1 MNTKQQELV
10 ESINKSLSSVFT
22 KEDVLSIIKNFQDSA
37 EEVKPK
43 PAPTPA
49 LNVEILRSIL
59 CNIDLDDYIEK
70 DITCDGSSI
79 EFEIDTD
86 SQGGNSFNIEVIVDE
101 SSVENA
107 VEVEVSINDVDGLV
121 QEILDSYANQL
132 ANEKVI

>member
-10 ESINKSLSSVFT
+10 ENINKSLSSVFT

-37 EEVKPK
+37 EETKPK
-43 PAPTPA
+43 PTPA

-59 CNIDLDDYIEK
+59 CNIDFDDYIEK

-79 EFEIDTD
+79 EFDIDTD
-86 SQGGNSFNIEVIVDE
+86 SRGGNSFNIEVNVDE
-101 SSVENA
+101 SSIENA

>member
-37 EEVKPK
+37 EDFKPT
-43 PAPTPA
+43 PTPA

-59 CNIDLDDYIEK
+59 CNIDFDDYIEK

-86 SQGGNSFNIEVIVDE
+86 SRGGNSFNIEVNVDE

>member
-10 ESINKSLSSVFT
+10 ENINKSLSSVFT

-37 EEVKPK
+37 EEAKPK
-43 PAPTPA
+43 PAPA

-86 SQGGNSFNIEVIVDE
+86 SRGGNSFNIEVNVDE

>member
-37 EEVKPK
+37 EEAKPK
-43 PAPTPA
+43 PAPA

-86 SQGGNSFNIEVIVDE
+86 SRGGNSFNIEVNVDE

>member
-37 EEVKPK
+37 EEVKPTS
-43 PAPTPA
+43 TPS

-59 CNIDLDDYIEK
+59 CNIDFDDYIEK

-79 EFEIDTD
+79 EFDIDTD
-86 SQGGNSFNIEVIVDE
+86 SRGGNSFNIEVNVDE

>member
-37 EEVKPK
+37 EEAKPK
-43 PAPTPA
+43 PAPTPT

-59 CNIDLDDYIEK
+59 YNIDFDDYIEK

-79 EFEIDTD
+79 EFDIDTD
-86 SQGGNSFNIEVIVDE
+86 SHGGNSFRVEVNVDE
-101 SSVENA
+101 SSIENA
-107 VEVEVSINDVDGLV
+107 VEVEVSINDVEGLA
-121 QEILDSYANQL
+121 QEILNSYASKL
-132 ANEKVI
+132 ANSRVI